1 MGSVDKSEIVSID
14 SLTKL
19 FDYILMPSI
28 WETAR
33 GLPSG
38 GPTNLE
44 ERKKK
49 ELGIV
54 ASQIIHQKKKKTP

>member
-28 WETAR
+28 WENSTRATIGR
-33 GLPSG
+33 PL
-38 GPTNLE
+38 L
-44 ERKKK
+44 
-49 ELGIV
+49 I
-54 ASQIIHQKKKKTP
+54 